1 MTNEEVT
8 KNEVVI
14 KRLEEKHSLQ
24 RSSLYEFLL
33 FYRKEEKKIELD
45 RNRHIEEICRLLQD
59 VYYGKI
65 TRLQINI
72 PPRALKTEILRV
84 FAARC
89 LGKKNDLKFMGI
101 SYSSDL
107 ALESSTECRAIYSS
121 QTFLSVFPRAV
132 WMRDDKSTK
141 QHRQNTAGGQYYA
154 AGSTGSITG
163 FGCDIMM
170 IDDPLKPS
178 EADSDTVRTGVNNN
192 YHNTLYSR
200 LNDKTKG
207 AIIIIMQRL
216 HDDDLCGYLEQ
227 KEKEGGDK
235 WVRFIV
241 KGIAEEDDQWR
252 KKGESFF
259 EKRFPLT
266 FLQMFKI
273 DKPQTFSS
281 QFQQE
286 PTNKE
291 TQEFH
296 EEWFKYYWP
305 DTANPQPPFL
315 RIFTAVDPA
324 FTENKES
331 DETSVIT
338 VWFVDAR
345 CYILEITAGKF
356 AADVM
361 QEKILYHLRKWKP
374 EKIGIEAY
382 QAQRMIGTFLRLKMQ
397 EERIYTQIEEIKQI
411 GDKNSKLRRLIPLY
425 KNGFIFHKREESEQL
440 EYQLKKFPRG
450 KHDDIPDSLQM
461 VYEMYTLVPNNAAH
475 MDAEMG
481 MSWDANGQPRYNNKG
496 MEEYGTLF
504 NN

>member
-235 WVRFIV
+235 RVRFIV
-241 KGIAEEDDQWR
+241 KAIAEEDDQWR

-259 EKRFPLT
+259 EKRFPIA